1 MSDCILSQL
10 LFIFSCTKTNPIVK
24 AALHKSAIPDTQIFR
39 VRHLVDPHFDPVWHA
54 HSEYQLF
61 LVLQGSGTR
70 FIGDSITHFGPGEL
84 VFTGPHLPHLWRSD
98 EVYFR
103 QGSPLKVEGIVLYLN
118 EHFLGKNIL
127 EKTEMAALQKLFG
140 RSLRGLQFYGTV
152 RSRVVGMMEQ
162 LLHLNGLASIILLL
176 QILDLLANTQEY
188 AFLSSR
194 SYEQEETEPEH
205 DRVNLVYAYVL
216 RNFKNKISLEEMAA
230 LLHMTPT
237 SFSRYFTTKTG
248 RPFSRFLAEIRIS
261 HACKLLTNT
270 EATVSQVC
278 YECGYSTLSNFNKH
292 FREIMHQ
299 NPVQYKREFLSL

>member
-1 MSDCILSQL
+1 M
-10 LFIFSCTKTNPIVK
+10 K
-24 AALHKSAIPDTQIFR
+24 AALHKSAIPETQIFQ
-39 VRHLVDPHFDPVWHA
+39 VRHLRDPHFDPVWHA

-98 EVYFR
+98 EAYFR
-103 QGSPLKVEGIVLYLN
+103 PGSNLEVEGIVVYLN
-118 EHFLGKNIL
+118 EHFLGNDIL
-127 EKTEMAALQKLFG
+127 KKTEMVGLQKFFE
-140 RSLRGLQFYGTV
+140 RSLRGLQFQGTV
-152 RSRVVGMMEQ
+152 RSKVARMLQ
-162 LLHLNGLASIILLL
+162 NLCTLHGLPSVILLL
-176 QILDLLANTQEY
+176 QMLDLLASTHEFDY
-188 AFLSSR
+188 VSSR
-194 SYEQEETEPEH
+194 TYEGHETEQEK
-205 DRVNLVYAYVL
+205 DRVNLVYAYLL
-216 RNFKNKISLEEMAA
+216 RNFKNKISLEEIAA

-237 SFSRYFTTKTG
+237 SFSRYFTSKTG

-270 EATVSQVC
+270 EATVAQVC

-299 NPVQYKREFLSL
+299 NPVQYKREFLSI